1 MHSGKIPHKI
11 EKVTDGRSTLRVE
24 TCDRSLPPLEN
35 HGMTR
40 KEYLRNTDLPPTPF
54 TAWDYVL
61 SAVAFSLIAVAAVPQ
76 IASMIVHP

>member
-1 MHSGKIPHKI
+1 
-11 EKVTDGRSTLRVE
+11 
-24 TCDRSLPPLEN
+24 
-35 HGMTR
+35 MTR